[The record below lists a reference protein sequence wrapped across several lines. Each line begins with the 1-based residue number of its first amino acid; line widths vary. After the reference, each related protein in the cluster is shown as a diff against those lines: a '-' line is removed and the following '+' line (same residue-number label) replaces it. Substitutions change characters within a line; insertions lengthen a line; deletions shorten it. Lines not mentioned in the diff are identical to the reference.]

1 MDRLIQMGKDLGYAG
16 EKLQDFVKQQQD
28 YERGERIAEREL
40 ERDRIAAEKDKLAAE
55 EAKADKE
62 RELERDRIAAQ
73 EKERAD
79 NLAAQEKERADK
91 LAAQEKDREIELA
104 KITAE
109 RDIEMARIEGIAEQ
123 AERDREL
130 KRTELET
137 DRESKL
143 SSEIELEKL
152 KHSFEMKHLELM
164 GQLEVQRANFK
175 TELEKQ
181 KSEKLAHARDPKL
194 PYFEES
200 KDKMDSYLSRFEKYA
215 TANKWDKNVWA
226 AYLSALLKGRALDVY
241 DRLSTED
248 AADYDKLKDA
258 LLKNFDMTERGFRK
272 KFRYSRP
279 ERSETFIQFSSR
291 LCSYLNK
298 WLTMAKVEKSF
309 EAVCDFMARDQFLE
323 ACSRELFVHL
333 KPKAFENL
341 DAMAKE
347 ADLFAEARGGVFSC
361 VNKGQRD
368 NNKGAAQSKPES
380 KPSGKPEIK
389 CGICGKGHL
398 TIRCY
403 KNPDRKQAYSAEI
416 ASGSNG
422 NSGSKG
428 SNTDSSVVAQGMQY
442 RNDDA
447 PNRGRG
453 FCRGRGAGRG
463 FTRGRGKSDGTSRGA
478 GHQMSFCK
486 TEINRESEDG
496 IGSIYQNKVDSSLNS
511 DSKDKEGVC
520 YFLKSR
526 LPTAQGTV
534 NGTKVIALRDTGC
547 TGCVIRRSL
556 ISDDRLIG
564 KESDV
569 TLIDE
574 TTQRYPLAVIDVDC
588 PFFTGK
594 TEALCMEETLYDLVI
609 GNIDGSKLPDMSHF
623 SSAAVTRSQ
632 AKQSEKAYRKLKVPD
647 QIINEDKEALKQAQ
661 ATDPKLDSIRRRVDS
676 GNITVSRGLNRG
688 ETKFIRKK
696 DLTYRQFTKGNKV
709 TLQLVIPEGF
719 REKVLRLAHETLM
732 SGHLG
737 IKKTLDRVLSEFYW
751 PGVCGDVARFCKSC
765 DICQRTIQKGRV
777 TKVPLG
783 KMPLID
789 TPFKRVAVDI
799 VGPIEPRSDKKSRY
813 ILTMIDYA
821 TRYPEAVALPS
832 IETERVAEA
841 LIAMFSR
848 VGIPSEMLM
857 EHESRVTIEVMNEV
871 SRLLSL
877 QQLTTIPYRPY
888 SKGPVERFHAMLKR
902 VLLTMCAERPND
914 WDKYLPALLFAVR
927 EILQESLGFSPFE
940 LLYGRN
946 VRGPMQILRELWSVE
961 ETDEHARLT
970 YQYVI
975 DLRERLEKT
984 CKFAQDNVRKLDIKQ
999 NAFYDKRAR
1008 SRKFD
1013 VGDKVLL
1020 LLPSESNKVLLQWN
1034 GPYEVL
1040 EVVNAMNYKINVKG
1054 VVNTYPAN
1062 MLKLYVERQ
1071 NVTSYHSAAIDA
1083 HCNESK
1089 DHSDPT
1095 VQRVIV
1101 DTVTSNNVRC
1111 EDVTH
1116 GDVTSVKDSPSQ
1128 VSNNE
1133 RDEELRT
1140 EATDPVRSV
1149 TPSRGNVKRDVK
1161 LTSDVKVAETPK
1173 GGDFHLVFDH
1183 TYPYSPIPFEA
1194 RQIRYKE
1201 MLDFGIR

>member
-28 YERGERIAEREL
+28 YERGER
-40 ERDRIAAEKDKLAAE
+40 
-55 EAKADKE
+55 
-62 RELERDRIAAQ
+62 
-73 EKERAD
+73 
-79 NLAAQEKERADK
+79 QEKERADK

-164 GQLEVQRANFK
+164 GQLEVQRATFK

-258 LLKNFDMTERGFRK
+258 LLKNFEMTERGFRK

-333 KPKAFENL
+333 KPKAFVNL

-368 NNKGAAQSKPES
+368 NNKGSAQSKPES

-403 KNPDRKQAYSAEI
+403 KNPDRKQAYSVEI
-416 ASGSNG
+416 ASGSSG

-453 FCRGRGAGRG
+453 FGRGRGAGRG

-486 TEINRESEDG
+486 TEINRESKDG

-556 ISDDRLIG
+556 ISDDQLIG

-594 TEALCMEETLYDLVI
+594 TEALCMEDTLYDLVI

-623 SSAAVTRSQ
+623 SAAAVTRSQ
-632 AKQSEKAYRKLKVPD
+632 AKQSENACRKPKVPD

-661 ATDPKLDSIRRRVDS
+661 ATDPNLDSIRGRVES
-676 GNITVSRGLNRG
+676 GSITVSRGLNRG
-688 ETKFIRKK
+688 ETKFVRKK
-696 DLTYRQFTKGNKV
+696 GLLYRQFTKGNKV
-709 TLQLVIPEGF
+709 TLQLVVPVGF
-719 REKVLRLAHETLM
+719 REKVLRLAHETLLTE
-732 SGHLG
+732 HLG
-737 IKKTLDRVLSEFYW
+737 IKKTLDRVVSEFFW

-783 KMPLID
+783 KMPMID

-857 EHESRVTIEVMNEV
+857 EHERRVTIEVMNEV

-888 SKGPVERFHAMLKR
+888 NKGPVERFHAMLKR

-927 EILQESLGFSPFE
+927 EIPQESLGFSPFE

-984 CKFAQDNVRKLDIKQ
+984 CKLAQDNVRKLDIKQ

-1062 MLKLYVERQ
+1062 ILKLYVERQ
-1071 NVTSYHSAAIDA
+1071 NVTSYRSAVIDA
-1083 HCNESK
+1083 HCNVKSK

-1111 EDVTH
+1111 GDVTH

-1128 VSNNE
+1128 VSISE
-1133 RDEELRT
+1133 RDEELRA

-1149 TPSRGNVKRDVK
+1149 TPSRGNVKREVK
-1161 LTSDVKVAETPK
+1161 LTSDVKVAEHQKVAIST
-1173 GGDFHLVFDH
+1173 
-1183 TYPYSPIPFEA
+1183 
-1194 RQIRYKE
+1194 
-1201 MLDFGIR
+1201 